1 MLTCRNT
8 SCWQSCECCNTFLSS
23 LWQPLLA
30 LTRSTEHGRHV
41 ACALLGTSRNTSLA
55 LLASSSGTSSCHS
68 YNYIWS
74 RATCK
79 YYARYLGLGMRYD
92 AGICTVKIS
101 MKNDFL
107 KMNFNIGHIFVK
119 KRTQPMAIYIL
130 GICIR
135 IIASHARRGCMRSL
149 ATCLRA

>member
-1 MLTCRNT
+1 MYWYNVWLLRNAKILTTLPWTLSCNDTNGASIFVFLLAAIALEHALRPFIASTAPTKSPQWFWPHSRDCCHSLMLTCRNT

-55 LLASSSGTSSCHS
+55 RLASSSGTSSCHS

-74 RATCK
+74 RATC
-79 YYARYLGLGMRYD
+79 
-92 AGICTVKIS
+92 T
-101 MKNDFL
+101 
-107 KMNFNIGHIFVK
+107 
-119 KRTQPMAIYIL
+119 
-130 GICIR
+130 
-135 IIASHARRGCMRSL
+135 
-149 ATCLRA
+149 